1 MPNADM
7 PFGFRP
13 IRYRS
18 GIPYAGGANKY
29 FVRAGDATALF
40 VGDPV
45 VLENGQSDALGIP
58 CVIRATAGNANLIV
72 GVVIGVDQVEGMA
85 PPTLENK
92 HRVASTA
99 TYVWVADDP
108 NLIFE
113 VQADNG
119 AAVTTA
125 HPSGFANFAQGA
137 GGSTFTGRSS
147 AVVGMASYHATQR
160 RQLRIL
166 RMSQKGAN
174 AIGNFTVL
182 EVMINNHQLAW
193 NLGT

>member
-45 VLENGQSDALGIP
+45 VLENQSDANGIP
-58 CVIRATAGNANLIV
+58 CVIRATAGNTNLIV
-72 GVVIGVDQVEGMA
+72 GVVVGVDPVEGA
-85 PPTLENK
+85 ATPNLENK
-92 HRVASTA
+92 HRPASTA
-99 TYVWVADDP
+99 MYVWVADDP

-113 VQADNG
+113 AQIDNG
-119 AAVTTA
+119 AALLVT
-125 HPSGFANFAQGA
+125 HMGNFANFAQGA

-147 AVVGMASYHATQR
+147 AVVGMASVHATNR

-166 RMSQKGAN
+166 RVSQKGSN
-174 AIGNFTVL
+174 AIGNFTVV
-182 EVMINNHQLAW
+182 EVMINNHQLAY
-193 NLGT
+193 NLGV